1 MTRPTTPKLKP
12 TFTLLIA
19 NSETTQ
25 LSPEA
30 KLSSQVNLSL
40 SQFLDQVVKLLPRLV
55 KDSPLFYG
63 AGAES
68 HTNLVLLSATDS
80 PLVGKLHALSSQD
93 GLTLRSI
100 VIQRPPHNVESHQ
113 PDERISL
120 ETEELDP
127 ATLTQL
133 KTIQEDAL
141 RAFSDMLLWVGSPL
155 DEHTGTSSP
164 NDLLVDCILDSKPI
178 IHLSTEGQLRVLDYL
193 RMDEPER
200 MLLKT
205 RKISGEHLLSLF
217 KPIDDLLIHREL
229 QFIVNPALK
238 LARRTPRSAE
248 HQLYDY
254 FSEKQPRL
262 TTQWLAGRLDKVFQS
277 IICLRG
283 LMKSLFQGV
292 GQPWYGVD
300 ASRASIRDREH
311 PMEPEELRENFAWSD
326 TLANVYAGI
335 RRDTTW
341 TLYLLSSLAVFAAV
355 AGALHLWPYRDW
367 FWPTAELIIVL
378 LIVVIYVWASRR
390 DLHGRWLFHRFLAEQ
405 IRYTRYGYPMLTF
418 QMPLMAPLRLS
429 MQDKNWNPQ
438 IRLANPES
446 WILKRILVSAGPPR
460 LYHARNYRPTQLTAS
475 LSRYVGHVIND
486 QRLYHAKTH
495 QTMHKM
501 EHRLHTFTKLGF
513 IVTALAV
520 AAHFYV
526 HAPWLLIFTAALPSL
541 AAAIHGIV
549 TTNEMGRVADL
560 SKHTGQKLQYLQQSL
575 ARLENLQGNQT
586 RTWLELREITHQS
599 AAIMSNVNQQWQEL
613 IQHHETALP
622 A

>member
-1 MTRPTTPKLKP
+1 VTRATTPKLKP
-12 TFTLLIA
+12 TFTILIA
-19 NSETTQ
+19 NSQ
-25 LSPEA
+25 GSQ
-30 KLSSQVNLSL
+30 LSSQPDASSQVEDSL
-40 SQFLDQVVKLLPRLV
+40 SHFLAQVVKVLPRLV
-55 KDSPLFYG
+55 NDSPLLYG
-63 AGAES
+63 PGAEN
-68 HTNLVLLSATDS
+68 HTNLVLLSSTDHS
-80 PLVGKLHALSSQD
+80 LKETIHVMSSRY
-93 GLTLRSI
+93 GLTHKSI
-100 VIQRPPHNVESHQ
+100 IIQPQSDDFETHD
-113 PDERISL
+113 PDEKIL
-120 ETEELDP
+120 LGTKELDP
-127 ATLTQL
+127 ATISQL
-133 KTIQEDAL
+133 KSIQEDAF
-141 RAFSDMLLWVGSPL
+141 RAFSDMLLWIGGPI
-155 DEHTGTSSP
+155 ENPGTS
-164 NDLLVDCILDSKPI
+164 NTNGLLIDCILDSKPI
-178 IHLSTEGQLRVLDYL
+178 IHLSEEGHLSLLDYL
-193 RMDEPER
+193 RVDEPER
-200 MLLKT
+200 VLLKT
-205 RKISGEHLLSLF
+205 RKISSEHLLTLF

-262 TTQWLAGRLDKVFQS
+262 ATQWLAGRLDKVFQS
-277 IICLRG
+277 MICLKG

-355 AGALHLWPYRDW
+355 AGTLRLWPYWDW

-378 LIVVIYVWASRR
+378 LILVVYVWASGR

-429 MQDKNWNPQ
+429 VPDKNRNSQ

-460 LYHARNYRPTQLTAS
+460 LYHEKNYRPIQLIDS
-475 LSRYVGHVIND
+475 MNRYVSHVIND
-486 QRLYHAKTH
+486 QRVYHAKTH

-501 EHRLHTFTKLGF
+501 EHRLHTLTKLGF

-560 SKHTGQKLQYLQQSL
+560 SKRTGQKLHHLQQSL
-575 ARLENLQGNQT
+575 ARIENPQGCQT

-599 AAIMSNVNQQWQEL
+599 ASVMSNVNQQWQEL
-613 IQHHETALP
+613 IQHHETSLP